1 MFLKEKRKS
10 LQSSPPVGLAFT
22 KANKL
27 YISSIKTSE
36 VEDHANLLESIESWN
51 FDEDENINKTALI
64 DVGIGDDHSTTDW
77 PFPRLIRNQNESIF
91 AFKIWP
97 EIST

>member
-1 MFLKEKRKS
+1 MQKSKQILFLNFERKEERVYKA
-10 LQSSPPVGLAFT
+10 LHLGDTLNLSSTIGLAFT

-51 FDEDENINKTALI
+51 FDEDE
-64 DVGIGDDHSTTDW
+64 
-77 PFPRLIRNQNESIF
+77 
-91 AFKIWP
+91 
-97 EIST
+97 ISTKLH